1 MRSLLLGYTLSAVA
15 GLNPRTGTF
24 METAELRQNR
34 DRRGPIVPDE
44 LRASYAKAPSRGLSQ
59 LRPWAARYMQPS
71 DRNHFPG
78 VNIPMTIPIERVGN
92 RILSIR
98 GHRVMLDAD
107 LAELYGVPTK
117 RLNEAVR
124 RNAARFPE
132 DFMFQ
137 LTADEAETLRSQ
149 FATSNGRGGR
159 RYIPYVFTELGVAML
174 SSVLN
179 SERAVQVNIAIMRA
193 FVRLRE
199 LAASHKDVLR
209 RLDEMEGKYDR
220 QFKVVFDAIRE
231 LMKPPKIP
239 RRRIGY

>member
-1 MRSLLLGYTLSAVA
+1 
-15 GLNPRTGTF
+15 
-24 METAELRQNR
+24 
-34 DRRGPIVPDE
+34 
-44 LRASYAKAPSRGLSQ
+44 
-59 LRPWAARYMQPS
+59 
-71 DRNHFPG
+71 
-78 VNIPMTIPIERVGN
+78 MTVPIERVET

-117 RLNEAVR
+117 RLNEAVL
-124 RNAARFPE
+124 RNAVRFPE

-137 LTADEAETLRSQ
+137 LKSDEAKTLRSH

-199 LAASHKDVLR
+199 LAASHKDVHR
-209 RLDEMEGKYDR
+209 RLDEMEQKYDV
-220 QFKVVFDAIRE
+220 QFKGVFDAIRG
-231 LMKPPKIP
+231 LIQAPKKP
-239 RRRIGY
+239 RQRIGF

>member
-1 MRSLLLGYTLSAVA
+1 VLS
-15 GLNPRTGTF
+15 
-24 METAELRQNR
+24 
-34 DRRGPIVPDE
+34 
-44 LRASYAKAPSRGLSQ
+44 
-59 LRPWAARYMQPS
+59 S
-71 DRNHFPG
+71 DRYHFPG
-78 VNIPMTIPIERVGN
+78 VNRPMTIPMERVEN
-92 RILSIR
+92 RILTIR
-98 GHRVMLDAD
+98 GRRVMLDAD

-137 LTADEAETLRSQ
+137 LTVDEAETLRSQ

-209 RLDEMEGKYDR
+209 RLDEMEGKVDR
-220 QFKVVFDAIRE
+220 QFKVVFDAIRA
-231 LMKPPKIP
+231 LMAPPKIP

>member
-1 MRSLLLGYTLSAVA
+1 M
-15 GLNPRTGTF
+15 
-24 METAELRQNR
+24 
-34 DRRGPIVPDE
+34 
-44 LRASYAKAPSRGLSQ
+44 
-59 LRPWAARYMQPS
+59 
-71 DRNHFPG
+71 
-78 VNIPMTIPIERVGN
+78 PMTKGMERVEN
-92 RILSIR
+92 RILTIR
-98 GHRVMLDAD
+98 GHRVMVDTD
-107 LAELYGVPTK
+107 LAEIYGVPTK

-159 RYIPYVFTELGVAML
+159 RYIPYAFTELGVAML

-199 LAASHKDVLR
+199 LAASHKDVHR
-209 RLDEMEGKYDR
+209 RLDEMEQKYDA
-220 QFKVVFDAIRE
+220 QFKVVFDAIRA
-231 LMKPPKIP
+231 LMEPPKTP
-239 RRRIGY
+239 RRRIGF

>member
-1 MRSLLLGYTLSAVA
+1 MT
-15 GLNPRTGTF
+15 
-24 METAELRQNR
+24 
-34 DRRGPIVPDE
+34 VP
-44 LRASYAKAPSRGLSQ
+44 
-59 LRPWAARYMQPS
+59 M
-71 DRNHFPG
+71 
-78 VNIPMTIPIERVGN
+78 ERVTD

-107 LAELYGVPTK
+107 LAALDGVPTK

-137 LTADEAETLRSQ
+137 LMSDEAETLRSQ

-159 RYIPYVFTELGVAML
+159 RYIPYAFTELGVAML

-193 FVRLRE
+193 FLRLRE

-220 QFKVVFDAIRE
+220 QFKVVFDAIRA
-231 LMKPPKIP
+231 LMEPAKTP

>member
-1 MRSLLLGYTLSAVA
+1 
-15 GLNPRTGTF
+15 
-24 METAELRQNR
+24 
-34 DRRGPIVPDE
+34 
-44 LRASYAKAPSRGLSQ
+44 
-59 LRPWAARYMQPS
+59 
-71 DRNHFPG
+71 
-78 VNIPMTIPIERVGN
+78 
-92 RILSIR
+92 
-98 GHRVMLDAD
+98 MLDAD

-137 LTADEAETLRSQ
+137 LTVDEAETLRSQ
-149 FATSNGRGGR
+149 FAASNGRGGR

-209 RLDEMEGKYDR
+209 RLDEMEGKVDR
-220 QFKVVFDAIRE
+220 QFKVVFDAIRA
-231 LMKPPKIP
+231 LMAPPKIP

>member
-1 MRSLLLGYTLSAVA
+1 
-15 GLNPRTGTF
+15 
-24 METAELRQNR
+24 
-34 DRRGPIVPDE
+34 
-44 LRASYAKAPSRGLSQ
+44 
-59 LRPWAARYMQPS
+59 
-71 DRNHFPG
+71 
-78 VNIPMTIPIERVGN
+78 MTIPMERVEN
-92 RILSIR
+92 WILSIR

-137 LTADEAETLRSQ
+137 LTADEAEILRSQ

-159 RYIPYVFTELGVAML
+159 RYIPYAFTELGVAML

-179 SERAVQVNIAIMRA
+179 SERAVLVNIAIMRA

-199 LAASHKDVLR
+199 MAASHKDVLL

-220 QFKVVFDAIRE
+220 QFKVVFDAIRA
-231 LMKPPKIP
+231 LMEPPKIP
-239 RRRIGY
+239 RRRIGF